1 MGCNDN
7 FEPNEEECQGCINWK
22 YGMCLYEEPDKYN
35 TSIPNVDEMIFQ
47 IGHKKYTRDELV
59 KLLQEDNWKELLK
72 GE

>member
-22 YGMCLYEEPDKYN
+22 YGMCLYEEPD
-35 TSIPNVDEMIFQ
+35 VDEMIFR